1 MDCLSHV
8 RASPLLLILLL
19 LPCGGLV
26 LVGDE
31 LCSASMNMCPGS
43 LAAENWGLLRV
54 RTASYLGQLFNRT
67 Q

>member
-31 LCSASMNMCPGS
+31 LFRIMMY
-43 LAAENWGLLRV
+43 
-54 RTASYLGQLFNRT
+54 TASLLTVPLHVAAQVI
-67 Q
+67 QPV